1 MAIVIPQFNNQASSN
16 AAAAER
22 PREEFWLNIGW
33 YASAVNEN
41 GEQFQQ
47 FISLNYGIPL
57 SSVKEEKLGSN
68 PAWNALVQAKNGIL
82 HQLLAK
88 AKELKPGETFDIG
101 EGDGPVL
108 QIRRVGEKVVVAD
121 NPLEVKIF

>member
-1 MAIVIPQFNNQASSN
+1 MAIVIPSFNKSAP
-16 AAAAER
+16 AAAAQER

-33 YASAVNEN
+33 YAEAQD
-41 GEQFQQ
+41 EQGNPFRQ

-82 HQLLAK
+82 QQLMAK
-88 AKELKPGETFDIG
+88 ARELEPGQTFDIG
-101 EGDGPVL
+101 EGNGPVL
-108 QIRRVGEKVVVAD
+108 QIRRVGEKVEVQD
-121 NPLEVKIF
+121 NPLEIKIF

>member
-1 MAIVIPQFNNQASSN
+1 MAIVIPSFAKSAP
-16 AAAAER
+16 AAAQER

-33 YASAVNEN
+33 YADATDES
-41 GEQFQQ
+41 GQPFRQ

-82 HQLLAK
+82 QQLLAK
-88 AKELKPGETFDIG
+88 ANELQPGQTFDIG
-101 EGDGPVL
+101 EGAGPIL
-108 QIRRVGEKVVVAD
+108 QIRRVGEKVEIEN
-121 NPLEVKIF
+121 NPLEIKIF